1 MLPAQHKII
10 SPNGTIRMTCPHL
23 RILLSTALFLL
34 VGFLTAQS
42 NVITV
47 RFIGNCGLYM
57 SDGTL
62 DVYVDFPYKSG
73 AFGYME
79 YPGTAIDSIKA
90 KATHIFTHRHPD
102 HYSKKL
108 VKKLT
113 GTVHGPWKVK
123 KKRRA
128 DLSAPAYS
136 AAQFSVETFR
146 TKHRFARHHYSYLI
160 TWHGKRIYLSGDTE
174 GAETIAQV
182 KSIDLAFVPSWIMN
196 DAKEKN
202 ITIDAERFAIY
213 HLYPS
218 EIATTTNPKIQ
229 ILKEQGTLIEL
240 PY

>member
-1 MLPAQHKII
+1 MLHATI
-10 SPNGTIRMTCPHL
+10 SPNRSLPVSYSHL
-23 RILLSTALFLL
+23 RILMASGLLL
-34 VGFLTAQS
+34 VAGFIVAQS
-42 NVITV
+42 NAITV

-57 SDGTL
+57 SDGEL

-79 YPGTAIDSIKA
+79 YPGSEIDSIKA
-90 KATHIFTHRHPD
+90 NATHIFTHRHPD

-108 VKKLT
+108 VKRLS
-113 GTVHGPWKVK
+113 GTVYGPWKVK

-174 GAETIAQV
+174 AAETIAQV

-202 ITIDAERFAIY
+202 ITIDAQRFEIY
-213 HLYPS
+213 HLYPN
-218 EIATTTNPKIQ
+218 EIATTDNPKIQ
-229 ILKEQGTLIEL
+229 ILKGQGTVLEL
-240 PY
+240 AY

>member
-1 MLPAQHKII
+1 MLQALFRVILVSTVLLPALSVTAQTGII
-10 SPNGTIRMTCPHL
+10 S
-23 RILLSTALFLL
+23 
-34 VGFLTAQS
+34 
-42 NVITV
+42 V

-57 SDGTL
+57 SDGLL
-62 DVYVDFPYKSG
+62 DVYLDFPSKSG

-79 YPGTAIDSIKA
+79 YPSSEIDSIKA

-102 HYSKKL
+102 HYTKKL

-113 GTVHGPWKVK
+113 GTVYGPWKVK
-123 KKRRA
+123 KKLRA
-128 DLSAPAYS
+128 DLSAPVYS
-136 AAQFSVETFR
+136 AAQFSLETFR

-160 TWHGKRIYLSGDTE
+160 TWNGKRIYLSGDTE

-182 KSIDLAFVPSWIMN
+182 KSIDLAFVPSWIMS

-202 ITIDAERFAIY
+202 ITIDAHGFAIY

-218 EIATTTNPKIQ
+218 ETVTTSDPKIQ
-229 ILKEQGTLIEL
+229 ILKEQGTLIDL

>member
-1 MLPAQHKII
+1 
-10 SPNGTIRMTCPHL
+10 MTCPHL
-23 RILLSTALFLL
+23 RVHLSTALLLL
-34 VGFLTAQS
+34 VGFLAAQS
-42 NVITV
+42 NTITV

-57 SDGTL
+57 TDGEL

-79 YPGTAIDSIKA
+79 YQTSEIDSIKA

-108 VKKLT
+108 VKKLS
-113 GTVHGPWKVK
+113 GTVYGPWKVK

-182 KSIDLAFVPSWIMN
+182 KTIDLAFVPAWIMR
-196 DAKEKN
+196 DAQEKEIK
-202 ITIDAERFAIY
+202 IDALRFAIY
-213 HLYPS
+213 HLYPT
-218 EIATTTNPKIQ
+218 EKVTTENPKITV
-229 ILKEQGTLIEL
+229 LSTQGEVLDL

>member
-1 MLPAQHKII
+1 MHQAL
-10 SPNGTIRMTCPHL
+10 L
-23 RILLSTALFLL
+23 RTQLVASILFLAFT
-34 VGFLTAQS
+34 VAGQT
-42 NVITV
+42 NTITI

-57 SDGTL
+57 SDGEL

-79 YPGTAIDSIKA
+79 YPGSEIDSIKA
-90 KATHIFTHRHPD
+90 NATHIFTHRHPD

-113 GTVHGPWKVK
+113 GTVYGPWKVK

-182 KSIDLAFVPSWIMN
+182 RAMDIAFVPAWIMR
-196 DAKEKN
+196 DAQEKG
-202 ITIDAERFAIY
+202 IKIDAQRFAIY
-213 HLYPS
+213 HLYP
-218 EIATTTNPKIQ
+218 EQKVTTDNPKIK
-229 ILKEQGTLIEL
+229 ILSTQGEVLEL

>member
-1 MLPAQHKII
+1 
-10 SPNGTIRMTCPHL
+10 MTDPHL
-23 RILLSTALFLL
+23 RFPLATVLFLM

-42 NVITV
+42 HAITV

-57 SDGTL
+57 SDGAL
-62 DVYVDFPYKSG
+62 DVYVDLPYKSG
-73 AFGYME
+73 AFGYMD
-79 YPGTAIDSIKA
+79 YPGSEIDSIKA
-90 KATHIFTHRHPD
+90 NATHIFTHRHPD

-108 VKKLT
+108 VKKLS
-113 GTVHGPWKVK
+113 GTVYGPWKVK

-136 AAQFSVETFR
+136 AAQFTVQTFR

-182 KSIDLAFVPSWIMN
+182 TTMDIAFVPAWIMR

-202 ITIDAERFAIY
+202 ITIDAQRFAVY
-213 HLYPS
+213 HLYPT
-218 EIATTTNPKIQ
+218 EKVTTDNPKVTV
-229 ILKEQGTLIEL
+229 LRTQGEVLAL